1 VLAPSGASTRPA
13 ISASIPDSRFPIP
26 DFDADSMKD
35 DSPASAR
42 VDEVANKP
50 TQKAPAPARD
60 RRHRQVGWRTADVMR
75 AAAAVIGMYLAIRL
89 IWVAQS
95 VFLTAFL
102 GVLFGLAV
110 SAGVDWLRPRIR
122 LPRAVLAALIVL
134 GSAGA
139 IVGFFMISGPV
150 LASQSRELRTKL
162 PEAIDKIDEW
172 IQARQNGFL
181 GSIVRAPAGSSSTA
195 ARPQPSPPATPGVA
209 NAPRQPAA
217 DSALAAAG
225 RQGQSQTVP
234 GAPTTPAPQTLRERI
249 LEQIAGLTRYFF
261 GFISST
267 IAVVAGLV
275 LILVF
280 SIYIGA
286 DPDTYHDG
294 LMKLFPRPWRKR
306 AGEVLTAI
314 SLALRKWLVT
324 QLIAMVV
331 IGVVSTIVLLILG
344 VNAAVPLGVIAGLL
358 EFIPTVGPIMSAVP
372 AVAMGFVD
380 SPEKAL
386 AVLIAY
392 VAIQQMENYLL
403 IPFLMREGV
412 DLPPALTIIAQAL
425 MALIFGFLGLLCAVP
440 LLAATMVAVKMLY
453 VQDVV
458 GEPVEVFEELDDDG

>member
-1 VLAPSGASTRPA
+1 MSEKPPSPHSAESAATPTPA
-13 ISASIPDSRFPIP
+13 TPVRA
-26 DFDADSMKD
+26 A
-35 DSPASAR
+35 
-42 VDEVANKP
+42 E
-50 TQKAPAPARD
+50 
-60 RRHRQVGWRTADVMR
+60 RRGRQIGWRTSDVLR
-75 AAAAVIGMYLAIRL
+75 AAAAVAGMYLALRL
-89 IWVAQS
+89 IWLAQT

-110 SAGVDWLRPRIR
+110 SAGVDWVRARVRAPRGLI
-122 LPRAVLAALIVL
+122 AALIVL

-139 IVGFFMISGPV
+139 IVGFFVVSGPV
-150 LASQSRELRTKL
+150 LATQSHELQTKL
-162 PEAIDKIDEW
+162 PEAIDKIDQW
-172 IQARQNGFL
+172 AQSKGFL
-181 GSIVRAPAGSSSTA
+181 GSLIRGRSSTTA
-195 ARPQPSPPATPGVA
+195 PGPTPQPVKGPETPAERTTGA
-209 NAPRQPAA
+209 SPRQVPT
-217 DSALAAAG
+217 DSALAATAG
-225 RQGQSQTVP
+225 ASTT
-234 GAPTTPAPQTLRERI
+234 APPQTLKQRI
-249 LEQIAGLTRYFF
+249 LGQLAGLTRYLF
-261 GFISST
+261 GFLSST
-267 IAVVAGLV
+267 ISVFAGLV
-275 LILVF
+275 LILVL

-294 LMKLFPRPWRKR
+294 LMKLFAKPWRKR

-314 SLALRKWLVT
+314 SIALRKWLVT

-358 EFIPTVGPIMSAVP
+358 EFVPTVGPILSALP
-372 AVAMGFVD
+372 AIAMGFVD

-386 AVLIAY
+386 AVIVAY
-392 VAIQQMENYLL
+392 IAIQQMENYLL

-458 GEPVEVFEELDDDG
+458 GEPVEVFEDLEDD